1 MAGKNKKALSSCSK
15 QKEQFCICRLYLS
28 IQMRILCLKCPLTPG
43 SWQVIPKRNYNR
55 LLAIEAFNLIQ
66 C

>member
-1 MAGKNKKALSSCSK
+1 MAGKNKKTLSRCSK
-15 QKEQFCICRLYLS
+15 QKEWFSICRLYLRIQIS
-28 IQMRILCLKCPLTPG
+28 ILYLKCPLTCG
-43 SWQVIPKRNYNR
+43 SWQVIPKDNYSR